1 MYIIIR
7 CKFFFLFTGQEPTT
21 WPADNC
27 RPIMVCLCAMSS
39 NCVWL
44 QIIFFSCVSETTL
57 FSFLRSLFRKNG
69 RFLKVFLKKQ
79 TQMEE
84 QATEVDQEVITTNDN
99 LLCHLIGYNN
109 DLLVLNQWKGALNRK
124 KPSLLSLLKINV
136 RAWSYLRGAYLI

>member
-7 CKFFFLFTGQEPTT
+7 CKFFFLFIGRELTT
-21 WPADNC
+21 WPANNC
-27 RPIMVCLCAMSS
+27 RPIMVCSCAMSFD
-39 NCVWL
+39 CVWL
-44 QIIFFSCVSETTL
+44 QIIFFSCVSEITL
-57 FSFLRSLFRKNG
+57 FSFLRSLFRKND
-69 RFLKVFLKKQ
+69 RFSKVFLEKQ

-84 QATEVDQEVITTNDN
+84 QATEVDQEVITTNDK

-136 RAWSYLRGAYLI
+136 RACTYLRGAYLT